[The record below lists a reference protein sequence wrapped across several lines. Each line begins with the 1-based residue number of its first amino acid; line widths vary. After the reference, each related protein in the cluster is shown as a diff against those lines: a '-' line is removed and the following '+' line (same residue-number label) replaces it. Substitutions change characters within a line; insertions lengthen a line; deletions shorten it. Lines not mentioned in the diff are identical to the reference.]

1 MTGERPEYPSQRV
14 ADSEVTLLATN
25 RRGFEYLQSMT
36 GNSGGFDSI
45 ERPALVRAVVVSWNG
60 AHLLPTCLDS
70 LLAQTVAADLE
81 VVVVDNASEDGTA
94 AMLAERYPGVI
105 VVASETNLGF
115 AGGADLG
122 LAGFRGAFVALLNND
137 ATFDADA
144 VERMI
149 SVLERPGNERVGAVT
164 AKILLA
170 GTYRLERGLNQATTP
185 AGSFRRNDGWLVL
198 ADPGSPGAIRVVN
211 STGNVVTRRGTA
223 TDRDWLRVDG
233 EESRDADVFG
243 FCGGAALLRGAAVEE
258 VGGFDRELFLYYED
272 TDLSWRLRAGG
283 WTVRYCERAIAR
295 HLHAA
300 SSDSAS
306 PLFRYYNT
314 RNSLVVFARH
324 APVAVVAGS
333 FIRQLVGS
341 ARAGLLRSEPRSVT
355 LARVRGLAAF
365 VLRLPRTFRERARWR
380 TAPVSRAAVAQLL
393 AARPRV
399 DR

>member
-1 MTGERPEYPSQRV
+1 M
-14 ADSEVTLLATN
+14 
-25 RRGFEYLQSMT
+25 
-36 GNSGGFDSI
+36 
-45 ERPALVRAVVVSWNG
+45 VRAVVVSWNG
-60 AHLLPTCLDS
+60 AHLLPNCLDS

-115 AGGADLG
+115 AGGAELG
-122 LAGFRGAFVALLNND
+122 VAGFGGAFIALLNND
-137 ATFDADA
+137 ATFDTDA
-144 VERMI
+144 VERMT
-149 SVLERPGNERVGAVT
+149 SVLEQPGNERVAAVT

-170 GTYRLERGLNQATTP
+170 GTYRLERGLTEATAP
-185 AGSFRRNDGWLVL
+185 AGSFRRDDGWLVP

-223 TDRDWLRVDG
+223 TDRDWLRAEG

-243 FCGGAALLRGAAVEE
+243 FCGGAALLRGAALDE

-272 TDLSWRLRAGG
+272 TDLSWRLRAAG
-283 WTVRYCERAIAR
+283 WTVRYCETAIAR

-324 APVAVVAGS
+324 APFAVVARS
-333 FIRQLVGS
+333 FGRQLVGS
-341 ARAGLLRSEPRSVT
+341 ALAGLRRSEPRSVT
-355 LARVRGLAAF
+355 RARIRGLAAF
-365 VLRLPRTFRERARWR
+365 VRRLPHTLRERTRWR
-380 TAPVSRAAVAQLL
+380 AAAVARPEIAQLL
-393 AARPRV
+393 S
-399 DR
+399 